1 MRRAAR
7 GWVMRMSA
15 VVLAAAVAVIGHAPL
30 ASAAPALGAQGVTCP
45 TAAPTPGS
53 TGAVDMAATVI
64 GPPSSESSPCLLAPA
79 GSAGA
84 GAPAK
89 GTSTGAGGR
98 SSAGTGSSVTGSG
111 SGMVSSVSPSPSPAP
126 GDVDL
131 GGVVHVGGLLS
142 DVRISPNP
150 FGGSALLSFTVR
162 NVSKSTFDAT
172 ADFWME
178 GPFGNRVAQV
188 DAVSVPQLKA
198 GESRVVSAELP
209 GVGQWA
215 VLTAHATFRPPAEV
229 EGTQL
234 SPLTRDV
241 TVFVLPWM
249 IVSALLLAGIAV
261 VAVQMWRSRRDAAA
275 DDLAIGVP
283 A

>member
-1 MRRAAR
+1 MR
-7 GWVMRMSA
+7 GWMPRLSA
-15 VVLAAAVAVIGHAPL
+15 VALIAAAAVL
-30 ASAAPALGAQGVTCP
+30 APATLPSAVAVPVLGAQGVTCP
-45 TAAPTPGS
+45 TAAPSVAP
-53 TGAVDMAATVI
+53 TGALDMSATVI
-64 GPPSSESSPCLLAPA
+64 GPPSSQSSPCLPAPAGATGQGAPSKGAAGGTGGRSGSGAATAPA
-79 GSAGA
+79 GS
-84 GAPAK
+84 
-89 GTSTGAGGR
+89 
-98 SSAGTGSSVTGSG
+98 GSET
-111 SGMVSSVSPSPSPAP
+111 VSSVSPSPTPAP
-126 GDVDL
+126 NEVDL

-188 DAVSVPQLKA
+188 DAVTVSQLKA

-249 IVSALLLAGIAV
+249 IVSVLLLAGIAL
-261 VAVQMWRSRRDAAA
+261 ALVQLWRSRRDAAA

>member
-1 MRRAAR
+1 MR
-7 GWVMRMSA
+7 GWMPRLSA
-15 VVLAAAVAVIGHAPL
+15 VALIAAAAVL
-30 ASAAPALGAQGVTCP
+30 APATPPSAVAVPAVGAQGVTCP
-45 TAAPTPGS
+45 TAAPSAAP
-53 TGAVDMAATVI
+53 TGAVDMSATVI
-64 GPPSSESSPCLLAPA
+64 GPPSSQSSPCLPAPA
-79 GSAGA
+79 GAAGS

-89 GTSTGAGGR
+89 GATGGAGGR
-98 SSAGTGSSVTGSG
+98 SGSSAGSVPAGSG
-111 SGMVSSVSPSPSPAP
+111 SETVSTVSPSPSPAP

-178 GPFGNRVAQV
+178 GPSGNRVAQV
-188 DAVSVPQLKA
+188 DAVTVSQLKA

-209 GVGQWA
+209 GVGQWT

-229 EGTQL
+229 EGTPL

-241 TVFVLPWM
+241 TVFVFPWM
-249 IVSALLLAGIAV
+249 VVAVLLLAGIALA
-261 VAVQMWRSRRDAAA
+261 AVQLWRSRRDATA

>member
-1 MRRAAR
+1 MR
-7 GWVMRMSA
+7 GWMPRLSA
-15 VVLAAAVAVIGHAPL
+15 VALIAAAAVL
-30 ASAAPALGAQGVTCP
+30 APATLPSAVAVPALDAQGVTCP
-45 TAAPTPGS
+45 TAAPSAAP
-53 TGAVDMAATVI
+53 TGAVDMSATVI
-64 GPPSSESSPCLLAPA
+64 GPPSSQSSPCLPAPA
-79 GSAGA
+79 GAAGA

-89 GTSTGAGGR
+89 GATGGAGGR
-98 SSAGTGSSVTGSG
+98 SGSSAGSVPAGSG
-111 SGMVSSVSPSPSPAP
+111 SETVSTVSPSPSPAP

-188 DAVSVPQLKA
+188 DAVTVSQLKA

-209 GVGQWA
+209 GVGQWT
-215 VLTAHATFRPPAEV
+215 VLTAHATFRPPAGV
-229 EGTQL
+229 EGTPL

-241 TVFVLPWM
+241 TVFAFPWM
-249 IVSALLLAGIAV
+249 VVAVLLLAGIALV
-261 VAVQMWRSRRDAAA
+261 LVQLWRSRRDATA

>member
-1 MRRAAR
+1 M
-7 GWVMRMSA
+7 
-15 VVLAAAVAVIGHAPL
+15 
-30 ASAAPALGAQGVTCP
+30 
-45 TAAPTPGS
+45 
-53 TGAVDMAATVI
+53 
-64 GPPSSESSPCLLAPA
+64 
-79 GSAGA
+79 
-84 GAPAK
+84 
-89 GTSTGAGGR
+89 
-98 SSAGTGSSVTGSG
+98 
-111 SGMVSSVSPSPSPAP
+111 
-126 GDVDL
+126 
-131 GGVVHVGGLLS
+131 HVGGLLS

-188 DAVSVPQLKA
+188 DAVTVSQLKA

-249 IVSALLLAGIAV
+249 IVSVLLLAGIAL
-261 VAVQMWRSRRDAAA
+261 ALVQLWRSRRMPRPMTSRSGCPRERHRRTGRSRGAFRAARAPAPRPVPRPPRRPPRRPRA
-275 DDLAIGVP
+275 DRSC
-283 A
+283 

>member
-1 MRRAAR
+1 MPRL
-7 GWVMRMSA
+7 SA
-15 VVLAAAVAVIGHAPL
+15 VVLVAAVAVTGPAQL
-30 ASAAPALGAQGVTCP
+30 ASAAPAIDAQGVTCP
-45 TAAPTPGS
+45 TAVPTLAPTASGS
-53 TGAVDMAATVI
+53 VDMSATVI
-64 GPPSSESSPCLLAPA
+64 GPPSSESSPCLPAPTGAKGAGGPA
-79 GSAGA
+79 GN
-84 GAPAK
+84 
-89 GTSTGAGGR
+89 TSTGAGGR
-98 SSAGTGSSVTGSG
+98 SGAGTGSSSTGPG
-111 SGMVSSVSPSPSPAP
+111 SETVSTVVSPSPSPAP

-188 DAVSVPQLKA
+188 DAVNVSQLKA

-209 GVGQWA
+209 GVGQWT

-229 EGTQL
+229 EGTSL

-241 TVFVLPWM
+241 TVFVFPWM
-249 IVSALLLAGIAV
+249 VASALLLAGIAFG
-261 VAVQMWRSRRDAAA
+261 VARLWRSRRTDT
-275 DDLAIGVP
+275 DELAIGVP